1 MWQCVSTV
9 ISSTV
14 GKYTTDEDGTMIFM
28 SVPPPT
34 PAPEQRSDYARATTV
49 SRDLLWQVYLPVGIA
64 AAVACAAAI
73 TLGIGSL
80 TGMID
85 HSVLADA
92 LLTMLLMGGI
102 IAGLVSLAIL
112 AGLAFLLGISVEFLD
127 NLLEQVQN
135 QSRRAQETTHHYS
148 EWIRQNIGN
157 AHDRL
162 MAMRQRI
169 DRLTRSCQRGVK
181 DTIWRS
187 GDQA

>member
-14 GKYTTDEDGTMIFM
+14 GKYTTDEDGTMSFM
-28 SVPPPT
+28 SVPPP
-34 PAPEQRSDYARATTV
+34 PRVSGHRWDTV
-49 SRDLLWQVYLPVGIA
+49 SRELLWQVYLPVGL
-64 AAVACAAAI
+64 AAVVVCAAAI
-73 TLGIGSL
+73 TLGIRSL
-80 TGMID
+80 TGMLD
-85 HSVLADA
+85 YSVLADA

-112 AGLAFLLGISVEFLD
+112 AGLVFLLGISVGFLT

-135 QSRRAQETTHHYS
+135 QSRRAQETTHHHS
-148 EWIRQNIGN
+148 QWLRQNIRH

-169 DRLTRSCQRGVK
+169 DRLKRSFQRGVLAN
-181 DTIWRS
+181 IWRN
-187 GDQA
+187 GDQP